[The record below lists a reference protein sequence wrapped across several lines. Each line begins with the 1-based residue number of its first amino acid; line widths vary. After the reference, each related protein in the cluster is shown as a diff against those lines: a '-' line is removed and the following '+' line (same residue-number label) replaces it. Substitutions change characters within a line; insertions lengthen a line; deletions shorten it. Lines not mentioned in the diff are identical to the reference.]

1 MGNLS
6 EHFGDNNFFCRCKAC
21 GSRDYRIHLGLVG
34 ALEAIMEHFGKPLEV
49 VSGYW
54 CDDFSEK
61 QTGGRKT
68 AHNKG
73 KAAHIKIKDVPLTEL
88 FKFAETIPELNG
100 VGYYPAEGFIH
111 VDTRKEEKSLWAK
124 EGDKY
129 IPLTPE
135 KRTRYGL

>member
-1 MGNLS
+1 
-6 EHFGDNNFFCRCKAC
+6 
-21 GSRDYRIHLGLVG
+21 
-34 ALEAIMEHFGKPLEV
+34 MEHFGKPLEV